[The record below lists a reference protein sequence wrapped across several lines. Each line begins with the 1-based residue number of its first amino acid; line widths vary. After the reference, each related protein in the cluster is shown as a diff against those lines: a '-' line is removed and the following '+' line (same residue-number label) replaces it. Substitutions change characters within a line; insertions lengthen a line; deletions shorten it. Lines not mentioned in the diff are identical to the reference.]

1 MMNYKLKSDVP
12 MLVEDSIA
20 LKETLYLSSIPGF
33 RKSIAK
39 SVKEM

>member
-20 LKETLYLSSIPGF
+20 LKEHFIYPLFQALGKVLLSL
-33 RKSIAK
+33 
-39 SVKEM
+39 